1 MITNERKNVL
11 VLLGPTASG
20 KTEAAISLAKRINGE
35 IICADSRQVYK
46 EMDIGTAKPTPEQ
59 KKQAPHHLFD
69 IVSPNEPFSV
79 FNYKQRAEE
88 ILRDI
93 LSRNRTPILAGGS
106 GLYIKALVDN
116 LSLTSVPPNPSFR
129 QRIKQDMEKKGLDVF
144 YQKLSRIDP
153 SYAGKI
159 SKNDER
165 RVVRALEVYE
175 VTGIPFS
182 DFHSQTPSV
191 FSFQL
196 FGLCLQKE
204 NLYQRIAER
213 VEQMMFRGLLDE
225 VRTLVSKRHS
235 TELKALQSPG
245 YAELIPVLTGEK
257 ALEDAVAEIKKNT
270 RHLAKR
276 QMTWFKKDKRIRWV
290 DVNNKGAG
298 QIAEE
303 IMNECA
309 CNLTSH

>member
-11 VLLGPTASG
+11 VLIGPTASG

-35 IICADSRQVYK
+35 IICADSRQIYK

-69 IVSPNEPFSV
+69 IVSPDEPFTV
-79 FNYKQRAEE
+79 FDYKERAEKTIKE
-88 ILRDI
+88 I
-93 LSRNRTPILAGGS
+93 LSRNRAPVLVGGS

-129 QRIKQDMEKKGLDVF
+129 QRIKQDMEEKGLDFF

-153 SYAGKI
+153 AYAGKI

-165 RVVRALEVYE
+165 RVVRALEVFE
-175 VTGIPFS
+175 ATGIPFS

-204 NLYQRIAER
+204 QLYQRIDER
-213 VEQMMFRGLLDE
+213 VEQMMLSGLPDE
-225 VRTLVSKRHS
+225 VRTLAGKGYS
-235 TELKALQSPG
+235 TKLKAFQSPG

-257 ALEDAVAEIKKNT
+257 TLEDAAAEIKKNT

-276 QMTWFKKDKRIRWV
+276 QMTWFKKDKRIRWL
-290 DVNNKGAG
+290 DVNNKSAG
-298 QIAEE
+298 QITEE
-303 IMNECA
+303 IYA
-309 CNLTSH
+309 TK